1 MTVAL
6 IIKYFVF
13 TVSPVGRAP
22 VVVKYILL
30 PFANPCAVSVT
41 TQGDAIVIVAVPFDI
56 ADSNPIG
63 VLPFRSGILNV
74 VEPSQTQYVVHIT
87 QNNVA

>member
-1 MTVAL
+1 
-6 IIKYFVF
+6 
-13 TVSPVGRAP
+13 
-22 VVVKYILL
+22 LL